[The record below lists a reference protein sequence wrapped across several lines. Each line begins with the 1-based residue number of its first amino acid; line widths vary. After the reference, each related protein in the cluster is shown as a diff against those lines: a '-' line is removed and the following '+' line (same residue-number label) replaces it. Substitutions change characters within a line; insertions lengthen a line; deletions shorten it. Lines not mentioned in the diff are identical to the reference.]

1 MTNNIRDWVIQQLEE
16 KIQTA
21 QAAGEYLVAQAAQT
35 ELEDARRHQQAE
47 GRTVLASE
55 ATHAPRCSKD
65 REEWPCPRLRN
76 IAAQFDDKPGW
87 DPTWEPVVAGG

>member
-1 MTNNIRDWVIQQLEE
+1 VIDNIRDWVIRRLEE

-21 QAAGEYLVAQAAQT
+21 QEAGDYLEAQAAKT
-35 ELEDARRHQQAE
+35 ELADARGHRQAE
-47 GRTVLASE
+47 SRTALASE
-55 ATHAPRCSKD
+55 ATQAPRCSKD
-65 REEWPCPRLRN
+65 SEEWPCPRLRN

>member
-1 MTNNIRDWVIQQLEE
+1 MSNDIRDWLIQQLEE

-21 QAAGEYLVAQAAQT
+21 QGAGDYLVAQAAQT
-35 ELEDARRHQQAE
+35 ELEDARGHLPAE
-47 GRTVLASE
+47 GQAVLAS
-55 ATHAPRCSKD
+55 AAAHGPRCSTD
-65 REEWPCPRLRN
+65 RETWPCPRLRN